1 MGFGTTICNAIIDH
15 LDKKG
20 TWTAPAAFCVGLSS
34 TTPADDGTN
43 VTEPSGGSYVRVS
56 IPAGSLSA
64 ASAKAATNTSEI
76 AFAQATADW
85 VGGSDLTHAV
95 FYDATTSGNFLG
107 WCALGQAK
115 PVLNGDTAK
124 IPVGDLDISMS

>member
-1 MGFGTTICNAIIDH
+1 MGLATDICNEIIDH

-20 TWTAPAAFCVGLSS
+20 TWSAPAAFCVGLSS
-34 TTPADDGTN
+34 TTPTAAGAN

-56 IPAGSLSA
+56 IPGSSLGA
-64 ASAKAATNTSEI
+64 ASGGVATNTAEI

-85 VGGSDLTHAV
+85 CAGANLTHAV
-95 FYDATTSGNFLG
+95 FYDATTVGNFLG
-107 WCALGQAK
+107 FCALGQAK

-124 IPVGDLDISMS
+124 IPIGDLDISIS